1 MILWYKHDNALKEK
15 ITWGLILHSQAFA
28 SVFKQIFKI
37 MFSSNLLCL
46 YFTSYVPLIF
56 DKPKKG

>member
-37 MFSSNLLCL
+37 IFISNLLCL
-46 YFTSYVPLIF
+46 YFTSYVPF
-56 DKPKKG
+56 NFW